1 MRFLLAFL
9 CFLPTTILAQD
20 TLCSELEIDLDG
32 DLLIGAGDILVLLG
46 SYGSNL
52 DVDGDMIPD
61 CIDDCV
67 GGYDTCGVCNGPG
80 PQVLAIDTIV
90 ISYDSLFVEA
100 SGEWQVFELERD
112 TILHLVCENPGCTDS
127 LAINFDPYATEDG
140 SCVYEE
146 TDCTVQFMMFDT
158 NGNGW
163 DGTTYTLTN
172 SEGAVL
178 ASGSLDDAQFG
189 AGAEG
194 SQGYDLFCLPFN
206 GCYTLELTGGSF
218 PGEKEWQIID
228 YNTGG
233 VLYDQTNNNG
243 YGVFDVNQPGVI
255 CGCTN
260 SDAINYDAE
269 ATDDGSCVFCDNGQ
283 LGLYLTLQDDF
294 GTGWSPGNDYY
305 VVSEET
311 GDTVLTGTLAPGPT
325 TATAINCLDIGCYTF
340 STGAIFTSEG
350 WGIADNLGNQY
361 APLTY
366 GPTNGYPIAFGGMDV
381 TDCAFPGCTDSQAN
395 NYNISASVDDST
407 CDFPPPNDSYVNA
420 QAIACDLILTGSLQN
435 ANGDEYNGTTVLGN
449 GISNSGAIW
458 YEFNADQDYQVTFNT
473 CASADADNGVTD
485 TDVIVF
491 AVGTDGSLTAI
502 ATNDDSGIAGCGSG
516 TTGTFNSIVSI
527 NAEQGNNYLVR
538 VGHYSS
544 FSSQTGIA
552 IEANCAPI
560 VSGGMDPAY
569 AE

>member
-260 SDAINYDAE
+260 SNAFNYDADATADDGSCFTPSCLGNADSTSYILNLTHDIFLNWGNNSAIIYDPASGDTILAAGYVNSLYTPDYETSVVDGYFEFCVPNDACLLFLGGGGSESGLPLWSILDYAGNELYDGGLGVYNIGFGAYEGNCLSGCTYFE
-269 ATDDGSCVFCDNGQ
+269 AINFDAYATIDDGSCVFCDNGQ
-283 LGLYLTLQDDF
+283 LGLYITLQDDF
-294 GTGWSPGNDYY
+294 GTGWSPGNDYH

-311 GDTVLTGTLAPGPT
+311 GETVLTGTLAPGQT
-325 TATAINCLDIGCYTF
+325 TATSINCLDIGCYTF
-340 STGAIFTSEG
+340 NTDAIFNSEG
-350 WGIADNLGNQY
+350 WGITDNLGNVY

-366 GPTNGYPIAFGGMDV
+366 GPTNGYPIALGGTDV
-381 TDCAFPGCTDSQAN
+381 TDCEIAGCTDPRPTTTTSPLLWTIARV
-395 NYNISASVDDST
+395 ISRH
-407 CDFPPPNDSYVNA
+407 P
-420 QAIACDLILTGSLQN
+420 
-435 ANGDEYNGTTVLGN
+435 TTATRTPRP
-449 GISNSGAIW
+449 SH
-458 YEFNADQDYQVTFNT
+458 VT
-473 CASADADNGVTD
+473 
-485 TDVIVF
+485 
-491 AVGTDGSLTAI
+491 
-502 ATNDDSGIAGCGSG
+502 
-516 TTGTFNSIVSI
+516 
-527 NAEQGNNYLVR
+527 
-538 VGHYSS
+538 
-544 FSSQTGIA
+544 
-552 IEANCAPI
+552 
-560 VSGGMDPAY
+560 
-569 AE
+569 